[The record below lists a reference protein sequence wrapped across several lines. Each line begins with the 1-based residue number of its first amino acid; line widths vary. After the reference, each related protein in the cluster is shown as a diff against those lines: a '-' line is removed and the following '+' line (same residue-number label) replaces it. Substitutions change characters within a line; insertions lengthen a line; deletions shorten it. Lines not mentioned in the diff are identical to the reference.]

1 MMSSDRDLPFYN
13 GRPVEIDGTGWLAL
27 MASVAIAFLALTLI
41 PFRSFPYNLV
51 PALAFVGIPILA
63 LHRVAGR
70 QWTCLFRRVG
80 FRSAALILVFGA
92 VTLVGSMAIGW
103 ILQRFFELQSNPVAD
118 QIAAMSPSEITA
130 TLLVTGIQLVGE
142 ELFGIFPFLAILWLC
157 VQHLNLSRSWGTL
170 IALVISS
177 LFFGAAHLPTYD
189 WHWAQSLIG
198 IGFARVILTF
208 AYIFT
213 RNLWV
218 SAGAHIVNDW
228 TGFFLMF
235 EFGHVPI
242 NTVE

>member
-1 MMSSDRDLPFYN
+1 MMPSHIDLPFYN
-13 GRPVEIDGTGWLAL
+13 GKPVEIDGTGWLVL

-41 PFRSFPYNLV
+41 PFRTFPYNLV

-63 LHRVAGR
+63 LHRGAGR
-70 QWTCLFRRVG
+70 QWTCLFRRIG
-80 FRSAALILVFGA
+80 FRSAALMALFGA
-92 VTLVGSMAIGW
+92 ATLVGSMAIGW

-118 QIAAMSPSEITA
+118 QFAAMSASEIAA

-142 ELFGIFPFLAILWLC
+142 ELFGILPFLAVLWLC
-157 VQHLNLSRSWGTL
+157 VQHLRLSRRLGIL
-170 IALVISS
+170 MALVISG
-177 LFFGAAHLPTYD
+177 LLFGAAHLPTYD

-208 AYIFT
+208 AYIVT

-218 SAGAHIVNDW
+218 SAGAHIINDW
-228 TGFFLMF
+228 TGFILVV
-235 EFGHVPI
+235 EYGHVPI